1 LFSALEIP
9 DLTIATEG
17 SRKPGK
23 RIMEVNF
30 RKYHGLGNDY
40 LVIDPNVHDA
50 DLTPDSIRLICDR
63 NFGIGADGILY
74 GPIKSGNNFS
84 LRIFNPDGSEAEK
97 SGNGLRIFAKYL
109 FENKYVDKKNFSI
122 ETSGGIVEA
131 YIEDE
136 SSNLIKINMGKMT
149 FLSTKIPVRGK
160 DREVV
165 DEELQING
173 VKYRVTCLSV
183 GNPHCV
189 IPVNEVTEEM
199 AKELGP
205 EVENHEM
212 FPNRINMQLVKVID
226 RANIEIRIWER
237 GAGYTLASGS
247 SSCAAA
253 GAAYKLK
260 MVDNKIN
267 VKMPG
272 GKLLVEISENE
283 DIYMTGAVEGVFEGR
298 FHFDLEQKILR
309 MK

>member
-1 LFSALEIP
+1 
-9 DLTIATEG
+9 
-17 SRKPGK
+17 
-23 RIMEVNF
+23 MEVHF

-40 LVIDPNVHDA
+40 LVIDPNIYDV

-74 GPIKSGNNFS
+74 GPMKGRDDLS

-109 FENKYVDKKNFSI
+109 FEDKYVDKRDFII
-122 ETSGGIVEA
+122 ETSGGIVKA
-131 YIEDE
+131 YIEDGE
-136 SSNLIKINMGKMT
+136 SNLIKINMGKIN
-149 FLSTKIPVRGK
+149 FVSTDIPVRGEE
-160 DREVV
+160 REVV
-165 DEELQING
+165 GEELEIDG
-173 VKYRVTCLSV
+173 IEYKVTCLSI

-189 IPVNEVTEEM
+189 IPMDDVTEPK

-205 EVENHEM
+205 KVENHNM
-212 FPNRINMQLVKVID
+212 FPNCVNMQLLKVID
-226 RANIEIRIWER
+226 RTNIEIRIWER

-253 GAAYKLK
+253 GAACKLG

-272 GKLLVEISENE
+272 GTLFVEICDNNE
-283 DIYMTGAVEGVFEGR
+283 VFLTGEVEGVFEGR
-298 FHFDLEQKILR
+298 FHTDLEQKIL
-309 MK
+309 

>member
-1 LFSALEIP
+1 
-9 DLTIATEG
+9 
-17 SRKPGK
+17 
-23 RIMEVNF
+23 MEVHF

-40 LVIDPNVHDA
+40 IVIDPNVHDV
-50 DLTPDSIRLICDR
+50 DLTPDTIRLICDR
-63 NFGIGADGILY
+63 NYGIGADGVLN
-74 GPIKSGNNFS
+74 GPIKSGGDLS

-109 FENKYVDKKNFSI
+109 FENKYVDKKRFSI
-122 ETSGGIVEA
+122 KTLGGIVEA
-131 YIEDE
+131 HIEDDKA
-136 SSNLIKINMGKMT
+136 NLIKINMGKIT

-160 DREVV
+160 EREVV

-173 VKYRVTCLSV
+173 AKYKVTCLSI

-189 IPVNEVTEEM
+189 IPLDDVTEQK

-205 EVENHEM
+205 KVENHNM
-212 FPNRINMQLVKVID
+212 FPNRINMQLLKVID

-260 MVDNKIN
+260 MVDNEIN

-272 GKLLVEISENE
+272 GNLLVEISESE

-298 FHFDLEQKILR
+298 FHLDLEQKILR

>member
-1 LFSALEIP
+1 MKLH
-9 DLTIATEG
+9 
-17 SRKPGK
+17 
-23 RIMEVNF
+23 F

-40 LVIDPNVHDA
+40 LVIDPKIHDVA
-50 DLTPDSIRLICDR
+50 LTPDTIRLICDR

-74 GPIKSGNNFS
+74 GPIKSGDN
-84 LRIFNPDGSEAEK
+84 LIVRIFNPDGSEAEK

-131 YIEDE
+131 YIEDD
-136 SSNLIKINMGKMT
+136 SVNLIKINMGKMT
-149 FLSTKIPVRGK
+149 FRSTKIPVRG
-160 DREVV
+160 RERDVV
-165 DEELQING
+165 NEELQING
-173 VKYRVTCLSV
+173 VKYMVTCLSV

-189 IPVNEVTEEM
+189 IPMDEVTEEK

-205 EVENHEM
+205 EVENHNM
-212 FPNRINMQLVKVID
+212 FPNRINMQLLKAID

-253 GAAYKLK
+253 GAAYKLG

-283 DIYMTGAVEGVFEGR
+283 DIY
-298 FHFDLEQKILR
+298 I
-309 MK
+309 

>member
-1 LFSALEIP
+1 
-9 DLTIATEG
+9 
-17 SRKPGK
+17 
-23 RIMEVNF
+23 MEVHF

-40 LVIDPNVHDA
+40 LVIDPNVHDV

-74 GPIKSGNNFS
+74 GPIKSGGNLS
-84 LRIFNPDGSEAEK
+84 LRIFNPDGSETEK

-109 FENKYVDKKNFSI
+109 FENRYVNEKRFSI
-122 ETSGGIVEA
+122 ETLGGIVEA
-131 YIEDE
+131 YIEDD
-136 SSNLIKINMGKMT
+136 SVNLIKINMGKMT
-149 FLSTKIPVRGK
+149 FRSTEIPVKGK
-160 DREVV
+160 EREVV

-173 VKYRVTCLSV
+173 VKYKVTCLSV

-189 IPVNEVTEEM
+189 IPMDEVTEEK

-205 EVENHEM
+205 KVENHDI
-212 FPNRINMQLVKVID
+212 FPNRINMQLLKVID
-226 RANIEIRIWER
+226 KANIEIKIWER

-253 GAAYKLK
+253 GAAYKLG
-260 MVDNKIN
+260 MMDNNIN

-272 GKLLVEISENE
+272 GKLLVEISESE

-298 FHFDLEQKILR
+298 FHLDLEQKILR